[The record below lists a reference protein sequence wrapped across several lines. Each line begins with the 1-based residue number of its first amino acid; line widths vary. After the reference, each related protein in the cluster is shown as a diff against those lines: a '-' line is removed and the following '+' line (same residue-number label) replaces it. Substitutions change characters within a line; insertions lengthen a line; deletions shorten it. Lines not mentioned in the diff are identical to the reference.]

1 MENVDYIK
9 LKDLQVYQ
17 LARKLSKIAW
27 SIFSKMTF
35 EQKKIIGD
43 QFIRSADSV
52 GANITEGYARF
63 HYRDKV
69 RFYLYARGSLSEAVE
84 HWAELMLEREIITQE
99 TFNEIKDIHTPLE
112 VKLNNF
118 ITTTRKKAQK

>member
-27 SIFSKMTF
+27 SIFSQMTY
-35 EQKKIIGD
+35 EEKKIIGD

-69 RFYLYARGSLSEAVE
+69 RFYLYSRGSLSEAVE

>member
-27 SIFSKMTF
+27 SIFSQMTY

-69 RFYLYARGSLSEAVE
+69 NFYLYSRGSLSEAVE

-99 TFNEIKDIHTPLE
+99 TFNEIKEVHTPLE